1 MKMITI
7 RQYAEQKH
15 ISYEAARRQI
25 KRSWD
30 DIKDHVA
37 VQNRTQYLDET
48 AVEFL
53 NTKRFS
59 NVIVSKRDEA
69 TEELK
74 ALRQQVDALRS
85 KIVELQEAVIKSKD
99 DIIAMSEA
107 NRKLTGENVVLLEDK
122 TRLQAAILD
131 KVAEIETAKKDRE
144 NARKEAETAR
154 SEAETARE
162 AEEVA
167 KEEATRAKE
176 EAEAARKDLLS
187 VEQDRD
193 SAREEVAAVTAEKEN
208 AEKALEQARQKTEEA
223 EREAASFH
231 KSWFGFYRK
240 G

>member
-53 NTKRFS
+53 NTKRFA

-85 KIVELQEAVIKSKD
+85 KVVELQEAVIKSKD
-99 DIIAMSEA
+99 DVIALSET

-131 KVAEIETAKKDRE
+131 KVAEVETAKQDRE
-144 NARKEAETAR
+144 NAR
-154 SEAETARE
+154 SEAEAARE
-162 AEEVA
+162 AAEV
-167 KEEATRAKE
+167 AKE

-193 SAREEVAAVTAEKEN
+193 RAREEVAAVTAEKEN
-208 AEKALEQARQKTEEA
+208 AKQALEQARQKTEEA
-223 EREAASFH
+223 EREAASYH